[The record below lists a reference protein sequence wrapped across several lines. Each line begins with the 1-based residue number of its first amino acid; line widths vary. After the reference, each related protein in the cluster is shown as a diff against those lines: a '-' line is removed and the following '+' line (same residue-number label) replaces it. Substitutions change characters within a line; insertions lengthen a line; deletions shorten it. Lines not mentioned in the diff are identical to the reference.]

1 MKNPIALVV
10 LLLTFLTSMVGVG
23 CRKEAGPPAPLVAE
37 QIPAEFAQG
46 FKDAK
51 PEVKELADKVVKA
64 LEAKDYPAAHQAVQD
79 LTMSPAASKAQQLL
93 ATRAFLTI
101 TTLLQTAAQTQGDEK
116 AAEALKIYQSTK

>member
-1 MKNPIALVV
+1 MKNSIAFT
-10 LLLTFLTSMVGVG
+10 LLLFTCLAGMVGLG
-23 CRKEAGPPAPLVAE
+23 CRKEAGPPAPLAAE

-51 PEVKELADKVVKA
+51 PEVKEIADRVVKA

-93 ATRAFLTI
+93 ATRAFLTV

-116 AAEALKIYQSTK
+116 AAEALKLYQSTK